1 MRGELLTYDVRGGY
15 LNKELLQHRA
25 GRVCPRS
32 AARQRSS
39 WLRPT
44 IDLQMKMGFSHHVLG
59 GAWRWRSGLERPA
72 SSMRFLESAL
82 WQYLGKKLVTR

>member
-1 MRGELLTYDVRGGY
+1 
-15 LNKELLQHRA
+15 
-25 GRVCPRS
+25 
-32 AARQRSS
+32 
-39 WLRPT
+39 
-44 IDLQMKMGFSHHVLG
+44 MKMGFSHHVLG